1 MNGPL
6 YMKNPTIEIELSNTD
21 EYVATIDEADY
32 DLVSPFRWRL
42 HSGGYVSTGYIKGDH
57 DNFKLL
63 HRHLLGLGKGRV
75 PEVDHVDRNPLNNCR
90 SNLRLVTR
98 SQNILNTGEYNRI
111 HQLPKGV
118 YLMPAGNYQCMIADP
133 YAQASHALG
142 MGLTPLLNE
151 HEHYSQYWNNKGV
164 SRVVAVRSPIVHH
177 GGLS

>member
-118 YLMPAGNYQCMIADP
+118 YLMPVGNYRAMGK
-133 YAQASHALG
+133 YKGKLSHLG
-142 MGLTPLLNE
+142 LFDTIEKAANARQNWEQEVTKQGELL
-151 HEHYSQYWNNKGV
+151 
-164 SRVVAVRSPIVHH
+164 
-177 GGLS
+177 L